1 MIRKI
6 FLAVAACMLLGI
18 IGCETVPTIVYD
30 NSTPKVTTSAAFNQ
44 ETFVWEYFLFPT
56 NRVSGTK

>member
-6 FLAVAACMLLGI
+6 FFAVAACVLLGI
-18 IGCETVPTIVYD
+18 VGCETAPTVVYD

-56 NRVSGTK
+56 NRTTGAQ

>member
-6 FLAVAACMLLGI
+6 FFAIIACMLLGST
-18 IGCETVPTIVYD
+18 GCETVPTIVYD
-30 NSTPKVTTSAAFNQ
+30 NSTPKVTTSAPFNQ

>member
-1 MIRKI
+1 MIKKI
-6 FLAVAACMLLGI
+6 FFAVAACMLLGS

-30 NSTPKVTTSAAFNQ
+30 NSTPKVTTSASFNQ
-44 ETFVWEYFLFPT
+44 ETFVWEHFLFPT

>member
-6 FLAVAACMLLGI
+6 FFAIVACMLLGS

-30 NSTPKVTTSAAFNQ
+30 NSTPKVTTSASFNQ
-44 ETFVWEYFLFPT
+44 EAFVWEYFLFPT
-56 NRVSGTK
+56 NRVSGAK